1 MLSIWHNLCILI
13 IAINLKAKINMK
25 NLFNKIFKKEPQFN
39 YIIAEYQPMKVD
51 SQITRAR
58 ASAAEYDIEAPENSD
73 EMEIDKI
80 YQRQ

>member
-1 MLSIWHNLCILI
+1 MLI
-13 IAINLKAKINMK
+13 IVVNLKARINMK

-39 YIIAEYQPMKVD
+39 YIIAEYLPLNVD
-51 SQITRAR
+51 SYKTA
-58 ASAAEYDIEAPENSD
+58 ASNKEYDIEAPANSD